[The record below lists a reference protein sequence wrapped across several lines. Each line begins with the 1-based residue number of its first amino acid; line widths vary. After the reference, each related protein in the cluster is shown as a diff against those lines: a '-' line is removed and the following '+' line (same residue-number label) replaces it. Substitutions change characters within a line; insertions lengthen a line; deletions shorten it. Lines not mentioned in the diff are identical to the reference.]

1 MEGIFV
7 MMPIKVLNR
16 HCQTCVDLEIDTDCY
31 PVIEGNERQIIQDMK
46 CRNLSKCC
54 RIREQIMKEAEE
66 NT

>member
-7 MMPIKVLNR
+7 MMPIKVMNG
-16 HCQTCVDLEIDTDCY
+16 HCHTCVDLEIDTDCY
-31 PVIEGNERQIIQDMK
+31 PVIEGNERKIIQDMK

-54 RIREQIMKEAEE
+54 RIREQILKEAEE